1 MKKILLFV
9 SALSLATACIDQ
21 DFDLDK
27 IEDLDF
33 ALGNENSE
41 FRLPLANITVLSE
54 ALEGANTVAS
64 LSDMFAEAD
73 IWLPSSCNV
82 LDLALLRDENSR
94 GVNSYI
100 NSLVDELFGELKT
113 NSQKR
118 EKVATLIAD
127 QYSGSMTVP
136 PVLAQQGVS
145 LHDYIA
151 LYLTDPDY
159 SADIKQSISDLASA
173 HLDAL
178 YAVEPVDTQL
188 DGLDI
193 DEGVIDALTGEG
205 RALQLYGSVANYIPF
220 DCTGILVIKSSA
232 SSDEYDDEYYNDYY
246 YFDPVEVEINLDY
259 HKTETELRHVE
270 ITRDV
275 LNGLNS
281 GATLSVS
288 FMPTTYSPGQI
299 LPANDDSALEIALK
313 LYKKG
318 GLNISD
324 L

>member
-27 IEDLDF
+27 IEDSDF

-193 DEGVIDALTGEG
+193 DEGVIDALMGSDEDSEDDSS
-205 RALQLYGSVANYIPF
+205 LELYGYATNYIPF
-220 DCTGILVIKSSA
+220 DCEGKLEISSIYGGF
-232 SSDEYDDEYYNDYY
+232 E
-246 YFDPVEVEINLDY
+246 PITLTINLVY
-259 HKTETELRHVE
+259 GKAETEIKGVK
-270 ITRDV
+270 ITKEV
-275 LNGLNS
+275 LNGLRDGSN
-281 GATLSVS
+281 LSVT
-288 FMPTTYSPGQI
+288 FTPTTYYPGQI